1 MNSPCKDCPD
11 RHAHCHS
18 ACNRYGEYARPCLK
32 KSAHRGLQMPQRTR
46 QMQSAELRSAAM
58 SENTD
63 YTKQERVERRESK
76 TTPYPGIAES
86 R

>member
-1 MNSPCKDCPD
+1 MNSPCKDCQD

-18 ACNRYGEYARPCLK
+18 ACNRYGDMRPCLR
-32 KSAHRGLQMPQRTR
+32 KSAHSGLQMPQRTR
-46 QMQSAELRSAAM
+46 QMQSAELRSAEM

-76 TTPYPGIAES
+76 ITPYPGIAES

>member
-1 MNSPCKDCPD
+1 MPIP
-11 RHAHCHS
+11 
-18 ACNRYGEYARPCLK
+18 
-32 KSAHRGLQMPQRTR
+32 QMP
-46 QMQSAELRSAAM
+46 SVAGKSGGM

>member
-1 MNSPCKDCPD
+1 MNSPCKDCQD

-18 ACNRYGEYARPCLK
+18 ACNRYGEYAAMFEKIR
-32 KSAHRGLQMPQRTR
+32 AQRLADAAADAAD
-46 QMQSAELRSAAM
+46 AEHGIRSAAM

-63 YTKQERVERRESK
+63 YTKQERVERRESQ

>member
-1 MNSPCKDCPD
+1 MNNPCKDCPD
-11 RHAHCHS
+11 LHAHC
-18 ACNRYGEYARPCLK
+18 
-32 KSAHRGLQMPQRTR
+32 GLQMQQRTR
-46 QMQSAELRSAAM
+46 QMQSAESRSAEM

-76 TTPYPGIAES
+76 ITPYHGIAES